1 MEVRNIQNKAK
12 ACLDSQD
19 LPEGMRTALQDFRDV
34 YNPSQEHAARVD
46 GLIQRY
52 NQMQESAMTSSPA
65 QPLPKKRGRGGLS
78 LWMVIFLF
86 VNLLGLAA
94 YAGVY
99 AACHAF
105 EVEWACDVLW
115 YLGWIVPVVAVGMLV
130 GLVINVPGILSVF
143 QGFLGIVKT
152 GLSGAAWLA
161 RLCLNAAVDAPAAEP
176 DDLTDQPDPE
186 CVKVEDLCQQQARE
200 PAPIDQAIITAAV
213 TAVLGQ
219 HLKNLGESSVDQEK
233 LQAMFDA
240 AIAAKDQA
248 HRAET
253 DKLNAKVDG
262 LANELKTVQAS
273 ARALDQTVGKHAQ
286 EFVRLTAA
294 QGASIAGLAATQ
306 GQQGAG
312 LFGAYAILLVGLV
325 ALVLSL
331 SFFPYTTTPIQKVAA
346 VWKDCRASPCK
357 TLLVVG
363 FRAGV
368 ALVVLL
374 PALVCYGLYV
384 SCFLL
389 CCALVGLCVHGFF
402 TAVASEDPFRPTPNS
417 ELVKDWENAAKE
429 AGKQAFKD
437 WVNDKNT
444 FLLGPSHDKIWKPVF
459 EQCKGVAQKTTMDMV
474 NVWVDKQKSCPPTGP
489 GSMSNI

>member
-12 ACLDSQD
+12 ACLASQD
-19 LPEGMRTALQDFRDV
+19 VPESMRKVLQDFRDL
-34 YNPSQEHAARVD
+34 YNPSQEHADRVD

-52 NQMQESAMTSSPA
+52 NQMQEAAMTSSPA
-65 QPLPKKRGRGGLS
+65 QPLPKKRGRGRLS
-78 LWMVIFLF
+78 LWMVIFL
-86 VNLLGLAA
+86 VANLLGLAA

-130 GLVINVPGILSVF
+130 SLVINVPGILSVF

-152 GLSGAAWLA
+152 GLSGAVWVA
-161 RLCLNAAVDAPAAEP
+161 RLCLNAVDAPAAEQDAKP
-176 DDLTDQPDPE
+176 DQPAPE

-253 DKLNAKVDG
+253 DKLYAKVDG
-262 LANELKTVQAS
+262 LAKKLDTVQAS
-273 ARALDQTVGKHAQ
+273 ARALNQTVGKHAQ
-286 EFVRLTAA
+286 EFVRQTAA

-306 GQQGAG
+306 TQQGAG
-312 LFGAYAILLVGLV
+312 LFWAYAILLVGLV
-325 ALVLSL
+325 ALALSL

-346 VWKDCRASPCK
+346 VWKDCRVSPCK

-374 PALVCYGLYV
+374 PALLCYGLYV

-417 ELVKDWENAAKE
+417 ELVKGWENAAKE

-437 WVNDKNT
+437 WIDDKDT
-444 FLLGPSHDKIWKPVF
+444 FLLGPSHDKLWKPVF
-459 EQCKGVAQKTTMDMV
+459 EQCKSVAQKTTMDMV
-474 NVWVDKQKSCPPTGP
+474 NVWVDKQKAPPPTGP
-489 GSMSNI
+489 GSMSII

>member
-1 MEVRNIQNKAK
+1 MFVDTVQTKAQAYLK
-12 ACLDSQD
+12 NDD
-19 LPEGMRTALQDFRDV
+19 LTDGMRKALQDFIDS
-34 YNPSQEHAARVD
+34 YNPTHAQAEKVD
-46 GLIQRY
+46 GMITKYLKAK
-52 NQMQESAMTSSPA
+52 ESAMTSSPA
-65 QPLPKKRGRGGLS
+65 QPLPKKRGRGRLS
-78 LWMVIFLF
+78 LWMVIFL
-86 VNLLGLAA
+86 VANLLGLAA

-152 GLSGAAWLA
+152 GLSGAVWLA
-161 RLCLNAAVDAPAAEP
+161 RLCLNAVDAPAGEP
-176 DDLTDQPDPE
+176 DAKPDQPAPE

-262 LANELKTVQAS
+262 LAKKLDTVQAS
-273 ARALDQTVGKHAQ
+273 ARALNQTVGKHAQ
-286 EFVRLTAA
+286 EFVRQTAA

-306 GQQGAG
+306 TQQGAG
-312 LFGAYAILLVGLV
+312 LFWAYAILLVGLV
-325 ALVLSL
+325 ALALSL

-402 TAVASEDPFRPTPNS
+402 TAVASEDPFRPTPDG
-417 ELVKDWENAAKE
+417 ELVKGWENAAKE
-429 AGKQAFKD
+429 AGKQAFND
-437 WVNDKNT
+437 WLNDKNT

-459 EQCKGVAQKTTMDMV
+459 EQCKNVAQKTTMDMV
-474 NVWVDKQKSCPPTGP
+474 NVWVDKQKSRPPTGP